1 MCDKHEADVIT
12 APTKASVPSFP
23 LFFVN
28 RGLCRYFRIVIM
40 LEIEMKYTRLLY

>member
-1 MCDKHEADVIT
+1 MCGKHEADVT
-12 APTKASVPSFP
+12 AALTKASVPSCP

-40 LEIEMKYTRLLY
+40 LEIKMKYTRLLY